1 MSNKELVL
9 NGLKIKISFSEST
22 LTKNLISECNKSFIQ
37 ILNFKLYRI
46 TNKYKENIMTILEK
60 NIGRCIIQICNKIKR
75 ALLVCR

>member
-22 LTKNLISECNKSFIQ
+22 LTKNLISECNKSIIQ

-46 TNKYKENIMTILEK
+46 TNKYK
-60 NIGRCIIQICNKIKR
+60 KI
-75 ALLVCR
+75 